1 MRYYLELRKFIQE
14 YPMPDLATIPCPSFS
29 EKLNI
34 TNDIKRFAKVHCNC
48 EHAAKHVGGNAYL
61 SLVVGAL
68 KKVEVGVDKT
78 TSELAINRLQEEI
91 DELHFKKAGLISS
104 APKLQAN
111 VVFTYL
117 IMAEILV
124 TVVSL
129 SISNAWVPI
138 L

>member
-1 MRYYLELRKFIQE
+1 
-14 YPMPDLATIPCPSFS
+14 MPDLATPTYLSRG

-34 TNDIKRFAKVHCNC
+34 TNDINRFTKGQCNC
-48 EHAAKHVGGNAYL
+48 EHAVKHVGGNAYL
-61 SLVVGAL
+61 SLVVGAH

-78 TSELAINRLQEEI
+78 PSELAINRLQEEI

-104 APKLQAN
+104 TPKRQAN

-129 SISNAWVPI
+129 SICNAWVPI